1 MVHWRSPGGEWSR
14 PAEQGSAS
22 RSGAGRGLTLEHPLS
37 MHTKSAPFLSRADW
51 TPCWVPQPPPK
62 PGAHAG
68 FLSEGPVR
76 PRLPLP
82 LVPTSWDTSTWSP
95 PCPAF
100 SWPGRPQ
107 SSSSPPAPGRVVAAS
122 SPWFP
127 GFLIFPTLGA
137 PSLFPRRGF
146 LLPFLPEAA
155 CSSCLWAA
163 WLFKV
168 TVPRTLASS
177 QEQTMSVHVLGEVS
191 SLQRPGSR
199 GRGPWLP
206 NAQGPVST
214 MVWSLTCLEP
224 SSPAGGVPEATLS
237 PRSFCCSSPPG
248 RLSLA
253 GPAVSYPR
261 AQAGAL
267 LRGLSPGWEQ
277 RLCLGRAS
285 LCARSEVCVDVC
297 ARVHAFF
304 FFSSWGQLN
313 WGHFS
318 TRNSLLSLSKDWL

>member
-14 PAEQGSAS
+14 PAKQGSAS
-22 RSGAGRGLTLEHPLS
+22 RSGAGLGLTLEHPLS

-62 PGAHAG
+62 PGAHDG

-76 PRLPLP
+76 PRLPLL

-100 SWPGRPQ
+100 SWLGGPQ
-107 SSSSPPAPGRVVAAS
+107 SSTSPPAPGRIVG
-122 SPWFP
+122 
-127 GFLIFPTLGA
+127 GFQPLVSWLPHLPYAWG

-146 LLPFLPEAA
+146 LPPFLPEAS

-163 WLFKV
+163 WPVKV

-191 SLQRPGSR
+191 SLQRPESR

-206 NAQGPVST
+206 
-214 MVWSLTCLEP
+214 
-224 SSPAGGVPEATLS
+224 
-237 PRSFCCSSPPG
+237 PP
-248 RLSLA
+248 
-253 GPAVSYPR
+253 
-261 AQAGAL
+261 
-267 LRGLSPGWEQ
+267 RGLS
-277 RLCLGRAS
+277 
-285 LCARSEVCVDVC
+285 ARS
-297 ARVHAFF
+297 F
-304 FFSSWGQLN
+304 GL
-313 WGHFS
+313 
-318 TRNSLLSLSKDWL
+318 